1 MHTKLTERFLNYK
14 LSFFSKTLR
23 IENKYFKPYCKKVT
37 DFLRY
42 LSACP
47 KKFF

>member
-23 IENKYFKPYCKKVT
+23 IENNILSHIAKKIQGEFVV
-37 DFLRY
+37 
-42 LSACP
+42 ANHCN
-47 KKFF
+47 